1 MARSVYRYEPLNE
14 TPDRGI
20 GVLLPFNK
28 PVTGRRKEESSYSDA
43 GTNGKGVFVQ
53 SYTTQEQ
60 SISNL
65 RNLLHTLKGER
76 FMQPNFGTRIR
87 EFLFRQSYE
96 SLSSDL
102 SESITSDINTW
113 LPYIILDS
121 VDVVN
126 NEHRIDIRIR
136 FRTTRNGAN
145 LVINVLA
152 QENSIIVSEPSQDTY
167 SPASSRLVQV
177 YGGI

>member
-1 MARSVYRYEPLNE
+1 MARSVYRYEPINE
-14 TPDRGI
+14 TPDKGVGI
-20 GVLLPFNK
+20 LLPLNR
-28 PVTGRRKEESSYSDA
+28 PVTGRLKEETSYDAA

-53 SYTTQEQ
+53 SYTTEEQ

-96 SLSSDL
+96 SLASDL
-102 SESITSDINTW
+102 SESITNDINTW
-113 LPYIILDS
+113 IPYIILDA
-121 VDVVN
+121 VDVVT

-145 LVINVLA
+145 LIINVLA
-152 QENSIIVSEPSQDTY
+152 QENAIIVSEPIQDTY

-177 YGGI
+177 YGGL